1 MAASK
6 RIHRRAECAACTAA
20 SAYQSP
26 ALRRQIPARLYLRGA
41 VVGRAPTSPEIIAFI
56 VEKLQAGMTPL
67 DVAAATSS
75 ITPTGKPVS
84 LPIVYREAAKL
95 GLKLQRGGVRTNAG
109 APGVKRPGSKAG
121 GARPGAGAKPGTGSG
136 GARPGAGRPK
146 GTGPGLGQGTQY
158 SPNRQR
164 ALELREQGM
173 TQAEIADVLKLT
185 PQAVSRLL
193 ATARPVGE

>member
-1 MAASK
+1 MAASN
-6 RIHRRAECAACTAA
+6 RIQRRAACAACAA
-20 SAYQSP
+20 QPAYQTA

-56 VEKLQAGMTPL
+56 VEKLQAGMAPL

-121 GARPGAGAKPGTGSG
+121 GARPGTG
-136 GARPGAGRPK
+136 GARSGAGRPK
-146 GTGPGLGQGTQY
+146 GSGPGIGRGTQY
-158 SPNRQR
+158 SPNR
-164 ALELREQGM
+164 AKAMELREQGM
-173 TQAEIADVLKLT
+173 THAQIAAVLKIS
-185 PQAVSRLL
+185 PQAVSQLL
-193 ATARPVGE
+193 ASMRTVEE

>member
-20 SAYQSP
+20 SAYPSP

-121 GARPGAGAKPGTGSG
+121 GKRPGAGGPGKPRPGSRAG
-136 GARPGAGRPK
+136 GAQPGAGRPK
-146 GTGPGLGQGTQY
+146 G
-158 SPNRQR
+158 SKSSKHRVR
-164 ALELREQGM
+164 ALELRAAGQSLKAIG
-173 TQAEIADVLKLT
+173 AELGISF
-185 PQAVSRLL
+185 QAVSQLL
-193 ATARPVGE
+193 ASRGTDED

>member
-20 SAYQSP
+20 SAYPSP
-26 ALRRQIPARLYLRGA
+26 DLRRQIPARLYLRGA

-56 VEKLQAGMTPL
+56 VEKLSEGMTPL
-67 DVAAATSS
+67 EVAAATSS

-121 GARPGAGAKPGTGSG
+121 GARPGAGGPGKPRPGSRAG
-136 GARPGAGRPK
+136 GAQPGAGRPK
-146 GTGPGLGQGTQY
+146 GRLSSKHRERAIALRDAGQSQVAIAAELGI
-158 SPNRQR
+158 SRQQV
-164 ALELREQGM
+164 AN
-173 TQAEIADVLKLT
+173 
-185 PQAVSRLL
+185 LL
-193 ATARPVGE
+193 ATGDSDEN